1 MGVGKGWGMKRICS
15 LMVFL
20 AVLCTGLLAV
30 AADGGMGRITGTL
43 QKKTGE
49 PMANGTLFL
58 FNEKTGP
65 PPAPEKYWRVPDEI
79 VPLDADGKFVVEV
92 RPGTYFLGAIKR
104 IAGEEL
110 GAPNEGDYFLANRD
124 KKGNLRK
131 YAVKAGETTDLGT
144 LAQGIPFKKAK
155 QLTTGSITA
164 IEGTVLD
171 EAGKPVERALVF
183 AFLSPTMVGK
193 PLFVSKRTGDDGKY
207 LLMVDKGGTYY
218 LKTREVFG
226 GGAPKPGE
234 IIGGYGEREPA
245 PVKVETGK
253 TVKGIDLK
261 VIHFKGRGPNQ

>member
-15 LMVFL
+15 LMVFF
-20 AVLCTGLLAV
+20 AVLCTGFFAF
-30 AADGGMGRITGTL
+30 AADGGLGRITGML

-79 VPLDADGKFVVEV
+79 VPLDADGKFVAEV

-104 IAGEEL
+104 IAGEDL

-124 KKGNLRK
+124 EKGNLRK
-131 YAVKAGETTDLGT
+131 YAIKGGETKDIGT
-144 LAQGIPFKKAK
+144 LAQGIPFKRVKTIAK
-155 QLTTGSITA
+155 GSVTA

-171 EAGKPVERALVF
+171 EAGKPVAGALTF
-183 AFLSPTMVGK
+183 AFVSPTMVGK
-193 PLFVSKRTGDDGKY
+193 PLFASERTGKDGKY
-207 LLMVDKGGTYY
+207 LLRVYEGGTYY
-218 LKTREVFG
+218 LKSREVYG
-226 GGAPKPGE
+226 GGAPKTGE
-234 IIGGYGEREPA
+234 IIGGYGEKEPA